1 MWTAEEILEV
11 LKPICDPE
19 LGISV
24 VDLGLIYDIQVDGPN
39 VKIQMTL
46 TSPICP
52 WGPELLDQVK
62 QTVESLPFVQKA
74 EIELVWSPPWDPR
87 TMASEEAKMLLGIF

>member
-1 MWTAEEILEV
+1 MWTAEEILEA

-87 TMASEEAKMLLGIF
+87 TMASEEAKMLLGLF

>member
-1 MWTAEEILEV
+1 MWTAEEILEA

-19 LGISV
+19 IGISV

-52 WGPELLDQVK
+52 WGPELIDQIK
-62 QTVESLPFVQKA
+62 QTVENLPFVQKV